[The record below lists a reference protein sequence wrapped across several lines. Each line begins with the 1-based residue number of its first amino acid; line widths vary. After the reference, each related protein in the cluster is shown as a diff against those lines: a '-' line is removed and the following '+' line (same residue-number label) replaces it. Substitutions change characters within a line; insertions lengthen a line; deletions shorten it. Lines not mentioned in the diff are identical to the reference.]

1 MKKKTFTYE
10 APKGEPISFI
20 TSQTV
25 PTMEVTIDT
34 KKGEWD
40 DLTNKDFPVFS
51 GVLSYFPLAL
61 KEVARVSVAGN
72 KQHNKDASFLYWD
85 RKKSHD
91 HADALARHLL
101 NLGFRDDDGILH
113 SAKVAWRALA
123 NLEIELESR
132 LMDGEGYDNGIE

>member
-25 PTMEVTIDT
+25 PTMEVTSNA

-40 DLTNKDFPVFS
+40 DLTNKDFPVFR

-61 KEVARVSVAGN
+61 KEVARISVQGN
-72 KQHNKDASFLYWD
+72 KQHNDDVSFLYWD
-85 RKKSHD
+85 RNKSND
-91 HADALARHLL
+91 HADALARHLM
-101 NLGFRDDDGILH
+101 NAGYRDDDGMLH
-113 SAKVAWRALA
+113 TAKVAWRALA
-123 NLEIELESR
+123 MLQLELEDR
-132 LMDGEGYDNGIE
+132 LNFPEDF